1 MKRALTF
8 IVLIFGL
15 TVAPFAFALAQ
26 THHFTLDSWTIDG
39 GGGTSSDS
47 RYTLQA
53 TIGQSDAGSVNNAR
67 YTLSTGYWDSVEE
80 HKVYLPVVVQ
90 P

>member
-1 MKRALTF
+1 MKHAIAF
-8 IVLIFGL
+8 IVLMTGL
-15 TVAPFAFALAQ
+15 LTTSVALAQ
-26 THHFTLDSWTIDG
+26 THHYTLNWWTIDG

-67 YTLSTGYWDSVEE
+67 YTLSTGYWDSAEQ
-80 HKVYLPVVVQ
+80 HRVYLPVIVR